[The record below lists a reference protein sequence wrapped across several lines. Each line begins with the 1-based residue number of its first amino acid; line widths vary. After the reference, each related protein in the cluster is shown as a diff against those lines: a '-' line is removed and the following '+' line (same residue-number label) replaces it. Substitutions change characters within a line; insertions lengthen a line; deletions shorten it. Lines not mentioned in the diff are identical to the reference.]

1 MNQPQSQSSNICDY
15 EGSDYKT
22 RFWQNADRAY
32 EDAVERVAI
41 GRLLPPKGR
50 RIIEFGAGFGRLA
63 DLYTGY
69 DEIILLDYSRSLL
82 EQAMEK
88 WGGDPRFKFIAADIY
103 RLPFAEGI
111 FDAATMIRVIHHIAD
126 VPAALAQ
133 IRRAMA
139 AGSTFVFEFANKR
152 NLKSMARYLLRKQ
165 DWSPYAPEPVEFV
178 KLNFDFHPQWM
189 QEQLAK
195 AGFEKGEMLTASYLR
210 AGVFKRTLSLKTMVS
225 LDSALQRTSSLG
237 LFSPSVFVMLGVK
250 GERAPALPIGDDI
263 LRSPR
268 SGQPLRRDGD
278 AFVCDTDGTRW
289 QIKGNFYD
297 FKEPI

>member
-1 MNQPQSQSSNICDY
+1 MDRPQSQSSGICDY

-41 GRLLPPKGR
+41 GRLLPSKGR

-88 WGGDPRFKFIAADIY
+88 WGGDPRFKFIAADLY
-103 RLPFAEGI
+103 HLPFAEGI

-152 NLKSMARYLLRKQ
+152 NFKSMARYLLRKQ
-165 DWSPYAPEPVEFV
+165 DWNPYAPAPVEFV

-189 QEQLAK
+189 QAQLAQ
-195 AGFEKGEMLTASYLR
+195 AGFDVGEKLSASYLR

-225 LDSALQRTSSLG
+225 LDAALQRTASLG
-237 LFSPSVFVMLGVK
+237 LFSPSVFAKLRVQ
-250 GERAPALPIGDDI
+250 GERAPALPMGDDI

-268 SGQPLRRDGD
+268 SGQPLRRAGD
-278 AFVCDTDGTRW
+278 AFVCDADGTRW

-297 FKEPI
+297 FKEPV